1 MKKNELDCMQMKL
14 AWGYFSPNDT
24 LIFRVLPG
32 LLLFKVERKALRYYY
47 KETTLLVSSIFFS
60 SNIMISSL
68 AELGRRSRFLCF
80 FFLEK
85 WPKTYQGFYEK
96 QRYNLVWP
104 NLLMIRLQC
113 YIFLAA
119 ETHSHV
125 TNYIEQ
131 SLTTLE

>member
-1 MKKNELDCMQMKL
+1 MQMKL

-68 AELGRRSRFLCF
+68 AELGKKIKIFVV
-80 FFLEK
+80 FFLK
-85 WPKTYQGFYEK
+85 NGQKPW
-96 QRYNLVWP
+96 
-104 NLLMIRLQC
+104 
-113 YIFLAA
+113 
-119 ETHSHV
+119 
-125 TNYIEQ
+125 
-131 SLTTLE
+131 